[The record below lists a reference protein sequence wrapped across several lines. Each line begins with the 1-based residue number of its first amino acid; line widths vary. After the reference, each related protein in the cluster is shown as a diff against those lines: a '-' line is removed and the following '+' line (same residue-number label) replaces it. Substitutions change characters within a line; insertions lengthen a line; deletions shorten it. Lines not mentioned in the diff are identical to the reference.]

1 MALAQTGT
9 TRGGNGVLF
18 PSGAKALLIDGKRAA
33 EHVIARV
40 TENTRALAAQGLK
53 PGLAVV
59 VVGDD
64 PASQVY
70 VKSKSK
76 AAQACGFHSVQH
88 DLAATASEA
97 ELLALLEQLNADPA
111 IHGIL
116 LQLPLPGRLD
126 PGRVIEAI
134 APGKDVDGLH
144 PVNSGRLAV
153 AIWHARSCHV
163 RRPAGW

>member
-1 MALAQTGT
+1 MSLAQTGT
-9 TRGGNGVLF
+9 TSAGNGVLF
-18 PSGAKALLIDGKRAA
+18 PSGAKALLIDGRRAS
-33 EHVIARV
+33 EQVIARV
-40 TENTRALAAQGLK
+40 AENTRALAAQGLK
-53 PGLAVV
+53 PGLAGVL
-59 VVGDD
+59 VGAD

-70 VKSKSK
+70 IKSKSK

-88 DLAATASEA
+88 DLAATTSEA
-97 ELLALLEQLNADPA
+97 ELLALVELLNADAA

-144 PVNSGRLAV
+144 PVNSGRLDNGEM
-153 AIWHARSCHV
+153 ARALAPCT
-163 RRPAGW
+163 P